1 MSALKELINDY
12 DTYFKSCLKIR
23 NKEAQI
29 VPFETNEAQDRL
41 IKIIEDWKA
50 SEPDESKRPTL
61 YIIILKARQLGFST
75 ATEGVF
81 FHDLNFSFNKVAM
94 IVSFDEDSAVTIND
108 MADRFYKYMPQAI
121 KPKRRPSRGKGIL
134 FENPRFDDSQPISK
148 ENDPGLQNKFLVE
161 TAKNLNAG
169 SSYTINYLHISEL
182 AKWDKPEETMT
193 SIMQS
198 VPDFGAIVI
207 VESTAKGMNYFQEL
221 WDNAEQRKNNFVP
234 LFVAWF
240 ENPKYR
246 APYTGFDLTPYERE
260 IKEAHKVDNDQLQWR
275 RNTIKDKLNGDE
287 NLFKQE
293 YPCVALEAFLTT
305 GTPVFNNEIIMRRIR
320 ELESQPS
327 GERGNLIY
335 VGEQE
340 KKLVFT
346 PHEHGWITIY
356 KHPEKD
362 RPYSAGADV
371 AKGVEGGDYDAAPMI
386 DNITLEQVAAFHGH
400 LNVDLYAEEL
410 YKFGQYYNF
419 ALLGP
424 EINFNPGIVLQLE
437 KLKYPKI
444 YMSQNM
450 ATIGKEIKMSFGWTT
465 GMTNRNA
472 IISELV
478 EYVREH
484 SHLVKDIGFLREC
497 LTFIK
502 NKQGR
507 PEAMEGKH
515 DDRVMAYAI
524 TLAIRHQQSML
535 LPKSQ
540 ASLKDLPKDLQED
553 YNKAS
558 PDMKRYLEQKWNLP
572 KAVG

>member
-1 MSALKELINDY
+1 MSALKELADDY
-12 DTYFKSCLKIR
+12 RVYFKSCLKIR
-23 NKEAQI
+23 NKDAQI
-29 VPFETNEAQDRL
+29 VPFETNEAQNRL
-41 IKIIEDWKA
+41 LKIIEDWKA

-81 FHDLNFSFNKVAM
+81 FHDLNFGFNKVAM

-108 MADRFYKYMPQAI
+108 MSDRFYKYLPQAI
-121 KPKRRPSRGKGIL
+121 KPMRRPSRGKGIL
-134 FENPRFDDSQPISK
+134 FENPRFDDSKPISK

-221 WDNAEQRKNNFVP
+221 WDNAERRNNNFVP

-240 ENPKYR
+240 ENPRYR
-246 APYTGFDLTPYERE
+246 APYTGFDLTSYERE
-260 IKEAHKVDNDQLQWR
+260 IKEAHNLDDDQLQWR
-275 RNTIKDKLNGDE
+275 RNTIKDKLNGDD
-287 NLFKQE
+287 NMFKQE
-293 YPCVALEAFLTT
+293 YPCIALEAFLTT
-305 GTPVFNNEIIMRRIR
+305 GTPVFNNEIVIRRIR
-320 ELESQPS
+320 ELEAKPL
-327 GERGNLIY
+327 GERGNLTY
-335 VGEQE
+335 VGDKE

-346 PHEHGWITIY
+346 PHEHGWVTIF

-362 RPYSAGADV
+362 RPYVSGNDV
-371 AKGVEGGDYDAAPMI
+371 AQGVEGGDFDAAPML

-410 YKFGQYYNF
+410 YKFGKYYNN

-424 EINFNPGIVLQLE
+424 EVNFNPGIIINLE
-437 KLKYPKI
+437 KLHYPKL
-444 YMSQNM
+444 YMRQDIH
-450 ATIGKEIKMSFGWTT
+450 TISKDIKMVFGWLT
-465 GMTNRNA
+465 GMANRNA

-478 EYVREH
+478 EYVREYP
-484 SHLVKDIGFLREC
+484 HLIHDINFLREC

-502 NKQGR
+502 NKQGK
-507 PEAMEGKH
+507 PEAMESKK
-515 DDRVMAYAI
+515 DDRVLAYAI
-524 TLAIRHQQSML
+524 TLAIRNQQTTR
-535 LPKSQ
+535 LPKAQPSI
-540 ASLKDLPKDLQED
+540 KDLPKDLQED
-553 YNKAS
+553 YNKAT
-558 PDMKRYLEQKWNLP
+558 PDMRKYMEQKWGL
-572 KAVG
+572 KTG

>member
-1 MSALKELINDY
+1 MSALKQLMTEYKL
-12 DTYFKSCLKIR
+12 YFNKCLKIR
-23 NKEAQI
+23 DKAAQI
-29 VPFETNEAQDRL
+29 VPFVTNAAQDRL
-41 IKIIEDWKA
+41 LTIINDWKA

-94 IVSFDEDSAVTIND
+94 IVSYDEDSAVTIND
-108 MADRFYKYMPQAI
+108 MADRFYKYLPQAI

-134 FENPRFDDSQPISK
+134 FENPRFDDSQSISK
-148 ENDPGLQNKFLVE
+148 TNDPGLQNKFLVE

-198 VPDFGAIVI
+198 VPDYGAIVI

-240 ENPKYR
+240 ENPLYR
-246 APYTGFDLTPYERE
+246 APYTGFEITKYEQE
-260 IKEAHKVDNDQLQWR
+260 IKEAYNLDNDQLQWR

-287 NLFKQE
+287 NTFKQE
-293 YPCVALEAFLTT
+293 YPCNAMEAFLTT
-305 GTPVFNNEIIMRRIR
+305 GTPVFNNEIVIKRIR
-320 ELESQPS
+320 ELESNPT

-346 PHEHGWITIY
+346 PDQHGWITIF

-362 RPYSAGADV
+362 RPYIAGADV
-371 AKGVEGGDYDAAPMI
+371 AQGVEGGDFDAAPML
-386 DNITLEQVAAFHGH
+386 DNITLEQVAAFHSH

-410 YKFGQYYNF
+410 YKFGIYYNN

-424 EINFNPGIVLQLE
+424 EVNFNPGIIINLE
-437 KLKYPKI
+437 KLRYPKL
-444 YMSQNM
+444 YMRQDIH
-450 ATIGKEIKMSFGWTT
+450 TISKDIKMTFGWLT
-465 GMTNRNA
+465 GIPNRNA

-484 SHLVKDIGFLREC
+484 SYLIKDVMFLREC

-502 NKQGR
+502 NKQGK
-507 PEAMEGKH
+507 PEAMEGKK
-515 DDRVMAYAI
+515 DDRVLAYAI
-524 TLAIRHQQSML
+524 TLAIRGQQTTL
-535 LPKSQ
+535 LPKVQPSI
-540 ASLKDLPKDLQED
+540 KDLPQDLQDD
-553 YNKAS
+553 YNRAS
-558 PDMKRYLEQKWNLP
+558 PDMKKYLASKWGL
-572 KAVG
+572 KVG

>member
-1 MSALKELINDY
+1 MNALQELIDDY
-12 DTYFKSCLKIR
+12 QTYFTNCLKIR
-23 NKEAQI
+23 NKDAQI
-29 VPFETNEAQDRL
+29 VPFDTNEAQDRL
-41 IKIIEDWKA
+41 LKIIDDWKA

-108 MADRFYKYMPQAI
+108 MADRFYKYLPQMI

-134 FENPRFDDSQPISK
+134 FENPKFNDALPISDT
-148 ENDPGLQNKFLVE
+148 NDPGLQNKFLVE

-198 VPDFGAIVI
+198 VPDYGAIVI

-221 WDNAEQRKNNFVP
+221 WDNAERRNNNFVP

-240 ENPKYR
+240 DNPRYR
-246 APYTGFDLTPYERE
+246 ATYTRFELSTYELQ
-260 IKEAHKVDNDQLQWR
+260 IKETYNLDNDQLQWR

-293 YPCVALEAFLTT
+293 YPCCAEEAFLTT
-305 GTPVFNNEIIMRRIR
+305 GTPVFNNEIVIQRIR
-320 ELESQPS
+320 ELEANPI
-327 GERGNLIY
+327 GKRGNLIY
-335 VGEQE
+335 VGEQSKE
-340 KKLVFT
+340 LVFT
-346 PHEHGWITIY
+346 PDQHGWITIY

-362 RPYSAGADV
+362 RPYIVGADV
-371 AKGVEGGDYDAAPMI
+371 AEGVEGGDFDAAPML
-386 DNITLEQVAAFHGH
+386 DNITLEQVATFHGH

-410 YKFGQYYNF
+410 YKFGTYYNN

-424 EINFNPGIVLQLE
+424 EVNFNPGIIINLE
-437 KLKYPKI
+437 KLRYPKL
-444 YMSQNM
+444 YMRQDIH
-450 ATIGKEIKMSFGWTT
+450 TISKDIKMVFGWLT
-465 GMTNRNA
+465 GMANRNV
-472 IISELV
+472 IIGELV

-484 SHLVKDIGFLREC
+484 AHLINDIGVLKEM

-502 NKQGR
+502 NKQGK
-507 PEAMEGKH
+507 PEAMPGKK
-515 DDRVMAYAI
+515 DDRVLAYAI
-524 TLAIRHQQSML
+524 TLAIRGQQTTL
-535 LPKSQ
+535 IPKQQLSV
-540 ASLKDLPKDLQED
+540 KDLPKDLQED
-553 YNKAS
+553 YWKAT
-558 PDMKRYLEQKWNLP
+558 PDMRKYMEQKWGL
-572 KAVG
+572 KGAV

>member
-1 MSALKELINDY
+1 MSTLKVLKDSY
-12 DTYFKSCLKIR
+12 RTYFTKCLKIR

-29 VPFETNEAQDRL
+29 VPFQTNEAQDRL
-41 IKIIEDWKA
+41 IGIIEDWKA
-50 SEPDESKRPTL
+50 AEPDESKRRTL

-108 MADRFYKYMPQAI
+108 MSDRFYKYLPQVI

-134 FENPRFDDSQPISK
+134 FENPRFDDSKEISRD
-148 ENDPGLQNKFLVE
+148 NDPGLQNKFLVE

-221 WDNAEQRKNNFVP
+221 WDNAERRNNNFVP

-240 ENPKYR
+240 ENPRYR
-246 APYTGFDLTPYERE
+246 APYTGFELTPYERDIQE
-260 IKEAHKVDNDQLQWR
+260 SYNLDLDQLQWR

-293 YPCVALEAFLTT
+293 YPCNAMEAFLTT
-305 GTPVFNNEIIMRRIR
+305 GTPVFNNEIIIKRVR
-320 ELESQPS
+320 ELEANPI
-327 GERGNLIY
+327 GERGSLKY
-335 VGEQE
+335 VGEGE
-340 KKLVFT
+340 KKLVFV
-346 PHEHGWITIY
+346 PDDHGWITIF
-356 KHPEKD
+356 KHPEPD
-362 RPYSAGADV
+362 RPYISGNDV
-371 AKGVEGGDYDAAPMI
+371 AQGVEGGDFDGAHML
-386 DNITLEQVAAFHGH
+386 DNITLEQVAVLHGH
-400 LNVDLYAEEL
+400 MDVDMYAEEL
-410 YKFGQYYNF
+410 YKFGMYYNK

-424 EINFNPGIVLQLE
+424 EVNFNPGIIINLE
-437 KLKYPKI
+437 KMNYPRL
-444 YMSQNM
+444 YMRQDIH
-450 ATIGKEIKMSFGWTT
+450 TISKDIKMVFGWVT
-465 GMTNRNA
+465 GLTNRNV

-484 SHLVKDIGFLREC
+484 IHLINHIGTLKEMLKFV
-497 LTFIK
+497 K

-507 PEAMEGKH
+507 PEAMPGEH
-515 DDRVMAYAI
+515 DDLVMSLAI
-524 TLAIRHQQSML
+524 TLAIRGQQTAL
-535 LPKSQ
+535 IPKAQPSI
-540 ASLKDLPKDLQED
+540 KDLPEDLQED
-553 YNKAS
+553 YRKAA
-558 PDMKRYLEQKWNLP
+558 PDMKKYLADKWGL
-572 KAVG
+572 KVG

>member
-1 MSALKELINDY
+1 MSVLRELVDDY
-12 DTYFKSCLKIR
+12 RLYFKSCLKIR
-23 NKEAQI
+23 NKDAQI

-41 IKIIEDWKA
+41 LKIIEDWKA

-81 FHDLNFSFNKVAM
+81 FHDLNFGFNKVAM

-108 MADRFYKYMPQAI
+108 MSDRFYKYLPQPI

-134 FENPRFDDSQPISK
+134 FENPRFNDALPISK

-221 WDNAEQRKNNFVP
+221 WDNAERGNNNFVP

-240 ENPKYR
+240 ENPRYR
-246 APYTGFDLTPYERE
+246 AKYTGFELTEYEKQ
-260 IKEAHKVDNDQLQWR
+260 IKEIYALDDDQLQWR

-287 NLFKQE
+287 QLFKQE
-293 YPCVALEAFLTT
+293 YPCCPEESFLTT
-305 GTPVFNNEIIMRRIR
+305 GTPVFNNEVVIQRIR
-320 ELESQPS
+320 HLEKNPIGTRGHLKYLGDDRKLTFVPDES
-327 GERGNLIY
+327 GFIT
-335 VGEQE
+335 
-340 KKLVFT
+340 VF
-346 PHEHGWITIY
+346 

-362 RPYSAGADV
+362 RPYVSGNDV
-371 AKGVEGGDYDAAPMI
+371 AQGVENGDYDASHMT
-386 DNITLEQVAAFHGH
+386 DNVTLEQVAVLHGH
-400 LNVDLYAEEL
+400 MDVDLYAEEL
-410 YKFGQYYNF
+410 YKFGQYYNW

-424 EINFNPGIVLQLE
+424 EVNFNPGIVINLE
-437 KLKYPKI
+437 RLRYPKLYLRQDI
-444 YMSQNM
+444 H
-450 ATIGKEIKMSFGWTT
+450 TISKDIKMVFGWLT
-465 GMTNRNA
+465 GMANRNA
-472 IISELV
+472 IISDLV
-478 EYVREH
+478 EFVRENI
-484 SHLVKDIGFLREC
+484 HLINHIPTLKEM
-497 LTFIK
+497 LTFIR

-507 PEAMEGKH
+507 PEAMSGKN
-515 DDRVMAYAI
+515 DDLVISLAI
-524 TLAIRHQQSML
+524 TLAIRHQQTSSVEKSWKVDISK
-535 LPKSQ
+535 LPQ
-540 ASLKDLPKDLQED
+540 DLQED
-553 YNKAS
+553 YNRAS
-558 PDMKRYLEQKWNLP
+558 PDMKQYLAKKWGLV
-572 KAVG
+572 KGA

>member
-1 MSALKELINDY
+1 MSTLRVLKDSY
-12 DTYFKSCLKIR
+12 RTYFTKCLKIR

-29 VPFETNEAQDRL
+29 VPFQTNEAQDRL
-41 IKIIEDWKA
+41 ISIIEDWKA
-50 SEPDESKRPTL
+50 AEPDESKRRTL

-108 MADRFYKYMPQAI
+108 MSDRFYKYLPQVI

-134 FENPRFDDSQPISK
+134 FENPRFDDSKEISK

-221 WDNAEQRKNNFVP
+221 WDNAERRNNNFVP

-240 ENPKYR
+240 ENPRYR
-246 APYTGFDLTPYERE
+246 APYTGFELTPYERDIQE
-260 IKEAHKVDNDQLQWR
+260 SYNLDLDQLQWR

-293 YPCVALEAFLTT
+293 YPCNAMEAFLTT
-305 GTPVFNNEIIMRRIR
+305 GTPVFNNEIIIKRVR
-320 ELESQPS
+320 ELEANPI
-327 GERGNLIY
+327 GERGSLKYI
-335 VGEQE
+335 GTGE
-340 KKLVFT
+340 KKLVFV
-346 PHEHGWITIY
+346 PDDHGWITIF
-356 KHPEKD
+356 KHPEPD
-362 RPYSAGADV
+362 RPYISGNDV
-371 AKGVEGGDYDAAPMI
+371 AQGVEGGDFDGAHML
-386 DNITLEQVAAFHGH
+386 DNITLEQVAVLHGH
-400 LNVDLYAEEL
+400 MDVDMYAEEL
-410 YKFGQYYNF
+410 YKFGMYYNK

-424 EINFNPGIVLQLE
+424 EVNFNPGIIINLE
-437 KLKYPKI
+437 KMNYPRL
-444 YMSQNM
+444 YMRQDIH
-450 ATIGKEIKMSFGWTT
+450 TISKDIKMVFGWVT
-465 GMTNRNA
+465 GLTNRNV

-484 SHLVKDIGFLREC
+484 IHLINHIGTLKEMLKFV
-497 LTFIK
+497 K

-507 PEAMEGKH
+507 PEAMPGEH
-515 DDRVMAYAI
+515 DDLVMSLAI
-524 TLAIRHQQSML
+524 TLAIRGQQTTL
-535 LPKSQ
+535 IPKAQ
-540 ASLKDLPKDLQED
+540 PSLKDLPQDLQDD
-553 YNKAS
+553 YWKAK
-558 PDMKRYLEQKWNLP
+558 PEMRAYLAQKWGL
-572 KAVG
+572 AQ

>member
-1 MSALKELINDY
+1 MNALKALVDDY
-12 DTYFKSCLKIR
+12 KLYFRSCLKIR

-29 VPFETNEAQDRL
+29 TPFETNEAQDRL
-41 IKIIEDWKA
+41 LKIITDWKA

-148 ENDPGLQNKFLVE
+148 DNDPGLQNKFLVE

-240 ENPKYR
+240 ENKRYR

-260 IKEAHKVDNDQLQWR
+260 IKELYRLDNDQLQWR

-293 YPCVALEAFLTT
+293 YPCCAEEAFLTT
-305 GTPVFNNEIIMRRIR
+305 GTPVFNNEIIIKRIR
-320 ELESQPS
+320 QLEANPI
-327 GERGNLIY
+327 GERGRLEMT
-335 VGEQE
+335 GE
-340 KKLVFT
+340 VVRFV
-346 PHEHGWITIY
+346 PDDRGWYTIF
-356 KHPEKD
+356 KHPEAE
-362 RPYSAGADV
+362 RPYISGDDV
-371 AKGVEGGDYDAAPMI
+371 AQGVEGGDYDAAPML
-386 DNITLEQVAAFHGH
+386 DNITLEQVAVLHGH
-400 LNVDLYAEEL
+400 MDVDLYAEEL
-410 YKFGQYYNF
+410 NKFGRYYNN
-419 ALLGP
+419 ALIAP
-424 EINFNPGIVLQLE
+424 ETNFNPGIVINLE
-437 KLKYPKI
+437 KLNYPKM
-444 YMSQNM
+444 YMRQDM
-450 ATIGKEIKMSFGWTT
+450 HTIGKDIKMVFGWKTD
-465 GMTNRNA
+465 MTNRNA

-484 SHLVKDIGFLREC
+484 IHLIHHVQTLREM
-497 LTFIK
+497 LTFVK

-507 PEAMEGKH
+507 PEALSGKH
-515 DDRVMAYAI
+515 DDLVMAYAI
-524 TLAIRHQQSML
+524 TLAIRNQQTTR
-535 LPKSQ
+535 LPKAQ
-540 ASLKDLPKDLQED
+540 PSLKDLPQDLQDD
-553 YNKAS
+553 YRKAS
-558 PDMKRYLEQKWNLP
+558 PDMKQYMLNKWGI
-572 KAVG
+572 KAG

>member
-1 MSALKELINDY
+1 MSALRELATDY
-12 DTYFKSCLKIR
+12 NLYFTKCLKIR
-23 NKEAQI
+23 TKDAKILPFTTNDAQ
-29 VPFETNEAQDRL
+29 NRL
-41 IKIIEDWKA
+41 LKIINDWKA

-134 FENPRFDDSQPISK
+134 FENPRFNDSLPISK

-221 WDNAEQRKNNFVP
+221 WDNAEQKKNNFVP

-240 ENPKYR
+240 ENPLYR
-246 APYTGFDLTPYERE
+246 SAYTGFLLSSYEQE
-260 IKEAHKVDNDQLQWR
+260 IKETYNLDNEQLQWR

-287 NLFKQE
+287 NMFKQE
-293 YPCVALEAFLTT
+293 YPCNAMEAFLTT
-305 GTPVFNNEIIMRRIR
+305 GTPVFNNELVIQRIR
-320 ELESQPS
+320 QLEANPIGTRGHLKYI
-327 GERGNLIY
+327 GE
-335 VGEQE
+335 E
-340 KKLVFT
+340 KKLTFV
-346 PHEHGWITIY
+346 PDDVGWITLF
-356 KHPEKD
+356 KHPEKG
-362 RPYSAGADV
+362 RPYVSGNDV
-371 AKGVEGGDYDAAPMI
+371 AQGVEGGDFDAAPMI
-386 DNITLEQVAAFHGH
+386 DNITLEQVAVLHGH
-400 LNVDLYAEEL
+400 MDVDLYADEL
-410 YKFGQYYNF
+410 YKFGQYYNW

-424 EINFNPGIVLQLE
+424 ETNFNPGIVINLE
-437 KLKYPKI
+437 KLRYPKM
-444 YMSQNM
+444 YMRQDIH
-450 ATIGKEIKMSFGWTT
+450 TISKDIKKVFGWVT

-472 IISELV
+472 IVSELV

-484 SHLVKDIGFLREC
+484 IHLIHHIQTLREM

-507 PEAMEGKH
+507 PEAMSGKK
-515 DDRVMAYAI
+515 DDLVMAYAI
-524 TLAIRHQQSML
+524 SLAIRGQQSSMVERAFTIDISKL
-535 LPKSQ
+535 D
-540 ASLKDLPKDLQED
+540 ADLQED
-553 YNKAS
+553 YNRAS
-558 PDMKRYLEQKWNLP
+558 ADEKKRLAIKWGLV
-572 KAVG
+572 KAV

>member
-1 MSALKELINDY
+1 MSALKQLIDNDNL
-12 DTYFKSCLKIR
+12 YFYKCLKIR
-23 NKEAQI
+23 DKGSNIVAFTTNTAQ
-29 VPFETNEAQDRL
+29 ERL
-41 IKIIEDWKA
+41 LKIIKDHELQY
-50 SEPDESKRPTL
+50 PDEATRPTL

-75 ATEGVF
+75 VTEGVF
-81 FHDLNFSFNKVAM
+81 FKKLNFGFNKVAM

-108 MADRFYKYMPQAI
+108 MADRFYKYLPQTI

-148 ENDPGLQNKFLVE
+148 DNDPGLQNKFLVE

-240 ENPKYR
+240 ENPLYR
-246 APYTGFDLTPYERE
+246 APYTGFVITKYEQE
-260 IKEAHKVDNDQLQWR
+260 IKETYILDNDQLQWR

-287 NLFKQE
+287 NMFKQE
-293 YPCVALEAFLTT
+293 YPCNAMEAFLTT
-305 GTPVFNNEIIMRRIR
+305 GTPVFNNELVIQRIR
-320 ELESQPS
+320 ELEANPI

-346 PHEHGWITIY
+346 PDQHGWITIF

-362 RPYSAGADV
+362 RPYIAGADV
-371 AKGVEGGDYDAAPMI
+371 AQGVEGGDFDAAPML

-410 YKFGQYYNF
+410 YKFGTYYNN

-424 EINFNPGIVLQLE
+424 EVNFNPGIIINLE
-437 KLKYPKI
+437 KLRYPKL
-444 YMSQNM
+444 YMRQDIH
-450 ATIGKEIKMSFGWTT
+450 TISKDIKMTFGWLT
-465 GMTNRNA
+465 GMANRNA

-484 SHLVKDIGFLREC
+484 IHLIKDVGFLREC

-507 PEAMEGKH
+507 PEGMEGKK
-515 DDRVMAYAI
+515 DDRVLAYAI
-524 TLAIRHQQSML
+524 TLAIRGQQTTL
-535 LPKSQ
+535 LPKAQPSI
-540 ASLKDLPKDLQED
+540 KDLPQDLQDD
-553 YNKAS
+553 YNKAT
-558 PDMKRYLEQKWNLP
+558 PDMKKYLQQKWGL
-572 KAVG
+572 KVG

>member
-1 MSALKELINDY
+1 MSALNQLIDDY
-12 DTYFKSCLKIR
+12 KLYFNKCLKIR
-23 NKEAQI
+23 NKDAQV
-29 VPFETNEAQDRL
+29 VPFQTNEAQDRL
-41 IKIIEDWKA
+41 LKIIDDWKA
-50 SEPDESKRPTL
+50 SEPDETKRPTL

-108 MADRFYKYMPQAI
+108 MADRFYKYMPHMI

-134 FENPRFDDSQPISK
+134 FENPRFDDSKPISK

-182 AKWDKPEETMT
+182 AKWDKPEDTMT

-221 WDNAEQRKNNFVP
+221 WDNSERGLNNFVP

-240 ENPKYR
+240 ENPRYR
-246 APYTGFDLTPYERE
+246 SPYTGFEITKYERE
-260 IKEAHKVDNDQLQWR
+260 IKEAYNLDNDQLQWR
-275 RNTIKDKLNGDE
+275 RNTIKDKLNGDDS
-287 NLFKQE
+287 LFKQE
-293 YPCVALEAFLTT
+293 YPCNAMEAFLTT
-305 GTPVFNNEIIMRRIR
+305 GTPVFNNEIVIRRIR
-320 ELESQPS
+320 ELEANPI
-327 GERGNLIY
+327 GTRGHLKYI
-335 VGEQE
+335 GDE
-340 KKLVFT
+340 KKLTFIPDET
-346 PHEHGWITIY
+346 GWITIF
-356 KHPEKD
+356 KHPEPD
-362 RPYSAGADV
+362 RPYTSGNDV
-371 AKGVEGGDYDAAPMI
+371 AQGVEGGDFDAAPMI

-410 YKFGQYYNF
+410 YKFGTYYNN

-424 EINFNPGIVLQLE
+424 EVNFNPGIIINLE
-437 KLKYPKI
+437 KLRYSKLYLRQDI
-444 YMSQNM
+444 H
-450 ATIGKEIKMSFGWTT
+450 TISKDIKMVFGWLT

-484 SHLVKDIGFLREC
+484 INLIHDINLLREM

-507 PEAMEGKH
+507 PEAMPGKK
-515 DDRVMAYAI
+515 DDRVLAYAI
-524 TLAIRHQQSML
+524 TLAIRVQQSTL
-535 LPKSQ
+535 LPKQQ
-540 ASLKDLPKDLQED
+540 ASVKDLPKDLQED
-553 YNKAS
+553 YRKAS
-558 PDMKRYLEQKWNLP
+558 PDMRKYMEQKWGL
-572 KAVG
+572 KTG

>member
-1 MSALKELINDY
+1 MSTLMVLKDSY
-12 DTYFKSCLKIR
+12 RTYFTKCLKIR

-29 VPFETNEAQDRL
+29 VPFQTNEAQDRL
-41 IKIIEDWKA
+41 IGIIEDWKA
-50 SEPDESKRPTL
+50 AEPDESKRRTL

-108 MADRFYKYMPQAI
+108 MSDRFYKYLPQVI

-134 FENPRFDDSQPISK
+134 MENPRFDDSKEISRD
-148 ENDPGLQNKFLVE
+148 NDPGLQNKFLVE

-221 WDNAEQRKNNFVP
+221 WDNAERRNNNFVP

-240 ENPKYR
+240 ENPRYR
-246 APYTGFDLTPYERE
+246 APYTGFELTPYERDIQE
-260 IKEAHKVDNDQLQWR
+260 SYNLDLDQLQWR

-293 YPCVALEAFLTT
+293 YPCNAMEAFLTT
-305 GTPVFNNEIIMRRIR
+305 GTPVFNNEIIIKRVR
-320 ELESQPS
+320 ELEANPI
-327 GERGNLIY
+327 GERGSLKY
-335 VGEQE
+335 VGEGE
-340 KKLVFT
+340 KKLVFV
-346 PHEHGWITIY
+346 PDDHGWITIF
-356 KHPEKD
+356 KHPEPD
-362 RPYSAGADV
+362 RPYISGNDV
-371 AKGVEGGDYDAAPMI
+371 AQGVEGGDFDGAHML
-386 DNITLEQVAAFHGH
+386 DNITLEQVAVLHGH
-400 LNVDLYAEEL
+400 MDVDMYAEEL
-410 YKFGQYYNF
+410 YKFGMYYNK

-424 EINFNPGIVLQLE
+424 EVNFNPGIIINLE
-437 KLKYPKI
+437 KMNYPRL
-444 YMSQNM
+444 YMRQDIH
-450 ATIGKEIKMSFGWTT
+450 TISKDIKMVFGWVT
-465 GMTNRNA
+465 GLTNRNV

-484 SHLVKDIGFLREC
+484 IHLINHIGTLKEMLKFV
-497 LTFIK
+497 K

-507 PEAMEGKH
+507 PEAMPGEH
-515 DDRVMAYAI
+515 DDLVMSLAI
-524 TLAIRHQQSML
+524 TLAIRGQQTTL
-535 LPKSQ
+535 IPKSQ
-540 ASLKDLPKDLQED
+540 PSIKDLPPDLQED
-553 YNKAS
+553 YNKAT
-558 PDMKRYLEQKWNLP
+558 PDMKKYLANKWGL
-572 KAVG
+572 KVG

>member
-1 MSALKELINDY
+1 MNALQTLIDDY
-12 DTYFKSCLKIR
+12 QTYFKSCLKIR

-29 VPFETNEAQDRL
+29 TPFETNEAQDRL

-50 SEPDESKRPTL
+50 SEPDETLRPTL

-134 FENPRFDDSQPISK
+134 FENPRFDDSKPISK
-148 ENDPGLQNKFLVE
+148 DNDPGLQNKFLVE

-198 VPDFGAIVI
+198 VPDYGAIVI

-221 WDNAEQRKNNFVP
+221 WDNAEQGKNNFVP
-234 LFVAWF
+234 LFVAWY

-246 APYTGFDLTPYERE
+246 SPYTGFELTTYEKE
-260 IKEAHKVDNDQLQWR
+260 ISTEYSLDNDQLQWR
-275 RNTIKDKLNGDE
+275 RNTIKDKLNGDD

-293 YPCVALEAFLTT
+293 YPCNPMEAFLTT
-305 GTPVFNNEIIMRRIR
+305 GTPVFNNEIVIKRIR
-320 ELESQPS
+320 DLEANQI

-335 VGEQE
+335 VGDD
-340 KKLVFT
+340 KKLIFT
-346 PHEHGWITIY
+346 PDKHGFITIY
-356 KHPEKD
+356 KHPEKGK
-362 RPYSAGADV
+362 PYTSGNDV

-386 DNITLEQVAAFHGH
+386 DNSTLEQVASLHGH
-400 LNVDLYAEEL
+400 MDVDIYAEEL
-410 YKFGQYYNF
+410 YKFGKYYNW

-424 EINFNPGIVLQLE
+424 EINFNPGIVLNLE
-437 KLKYPKI
+437 KLNYPNLYI
-444 YMSQNM
+444 SQNM
-450 ATIGKEIKMSFGWTT
+450 NSIGKDVRNSFGWTT

-484 SHLVKDIGFLREC
+484 SHLIKDINFLREC

-507 PEAMEGKH
+507 PEAMSGKN
-515 DDRVMAYAI
+515 DDRVMGYAI
-524 TLAIRHQQSML
+524 TLAIRHQQSSGMNKEFIVDISK
-535 LPKSQ
+535 LPQ
-540 ASLKDLPKDLQED
+540 DLQDD
-553 YNKAS
+553 YNNANEQDK
-558 PDMKRYLEQKWNLP
+558 KRLAIKWGLA
-572 KAVG
+572 KGA